1 MVGAVEE
8 AMDVETSEV
17 YWDPSSA
24 GFPRVLVQRRANRHG
39 RFIFIEEFEGNK
51 RRGSVLIPEG
61 RYGQGWNRLAS
72 ELRTTR
78 MTLWKG
84 RDFRERKATRVV
96 AGRTYAE
103 VVGGP
108 KLLENELKVA
118 SPEMMEG
125 SSPVKIDG
133 GRVQLQTQ
141 TRPVNNT
148 KGGSDGGAPAKVQ
161 SQASEKNRG
170 EPARIQAQAEG
181 SVSSTTNTLSNSLQN
196 PVISGEA
203 APNGGFESVRDG
215 QTAVHGC
222 DDLQDITICLLDIKS
237 QLELGLKRVDMVFQL
252 MEQMKCRGCVEK
264 ASEMGLGLGSP
275 RVSQKMGSVEV
286 GWSKPKKKNFK
297 RKNKIQQG
305 LLGPKPV
312 GLLGLK
318 PDKKPVRVFQR
329 PGSLNNNLDPKPRCA
344 PAQSSQ
350 SPISHQPRSQCSGS
364 TKTIPFRIL
373 NRRPVQQAGQE
384 GESSAMGAARTTGVR
399 GTIIAGEVSGEQ
411 LAGAG
416 ALIVDRL
423 GSTREPDL
431 AGEHIDGPGLLK
443 KWPTTSG
450 VPYSEDAE
458 GQGCMIP
465 SPVLLLSTIPKS
477 IDLVNAPVQPVK
489 RSKRMSDC
497 TELANEVEI
506 DICMPEKQTKQLKVF
521 QRRESPSAKI
531 TKSWVA
537 ERVAWN
543 GEHEIAASGKNL
555 NFCLDSEDQT
565 VYVGIELG
573 VQEELGCLGGM
584 GNQEE
589 ENPDIEG
596 SLPQV
601 NTEGPSE
608 VLVEQ
613 ELDLGSPAS
622 KDLKWAWAVK
632 GTAGMSCGG
641 QERKLIQVFGQIVAD
656 KYGGGTSYPIGV
668 ETDDNRGMRDEDI
681 SYEA

>member
-17 YWDPSSA
+17 YWDPSST
-24 GFPRVLVQRRANRHG
+24 GFPCVLVQRRANRHG

-72 ELRTTR
+72 ELRTVR

-170 EPARIQAQAEG
+170 EPARIQAKAEG
-181 SVSSTTNTLSNSLQN
+181 SVSSTTNTMSNSLQN
-196 PVISGEA
+196 PMISGEA

-215 QTAVHGC
+215 QTAVHRC

-237 QLELGLKRVDMVFQL
+237 RLELGLKRVDMVFQL
-252 MEQMKCRGCVEK
+252 MEQMKCRGCMEK
-264 ASEMGLGLGSP
+264 ASEMGLRLGSP
-275 RVSQKMGSVEV
+275 RASQKMGSVEV

-318 PDKKPVRVFQR
+318 PDKKPDRVFQI
-329 PGSLNNNLDPKPRCA
+329 PGSLYNNLDPKPRCA

-364 TKTIPFRIL
+364 TKTISFRIL
-373 NRRPVQQAGQE
+373 NRRPV
-384 GESSAMGAARTTGVR
+384 
-399 GTIIAGEVSGEQ
+399 
-411 LAGAG
+411 
-416 ALIVDRL
+416 
-423 GSTREPDL
+423 
-431 AGEHIDGPGLLK
+431 
-443 KWPTTSG
+443 
-450 VPYSEDAE
+450 
-458 GQGCMIP
+458 
-465 SPVLLLSTIPKS
+465 
-477 IDLVNAPVQPVK
+477 
-489 RSKRMSDC
+489 
-497 TELANEVEI
+497 
-506 DICMPEKQTKQLKVF
+506 
-521 QRRESPSAKI
+521 
-531 TKSWVA
+531 
-537 ERVAWN
+537 
-543 GEHEIAASGKNL
+543 
-555 NFCLDSEDQT
+555 
-565 VYVGIELG
+565 
-573 VQEELGCLGGM
+573 
-584 GNQEE
+584 
-589 ENPDIEG
+589 
-596 SLPQV
+596 
-601 NTEGPSE
+601 
-608 VLVEQ
+608 
-613 ELDLGSPAS
+613 
-622 KDLKWAWAVK
+622 
-632 GTAGMSCGG
+632 
-641 QERKLIQVFGQIVAD
+641 
-656 KYGGGTSYPIGV
+656 
-668 ETDDNRGMRDEDI
+668 
-681 SYEA
+681 